1 MAAVRSSVL
10 PPSANT
16 IQVPRAVSTS
26 IQPGQW
32 YFVAESRWLI
42 IIALA
47 VLVTCATFGLYEH
60 DSLWIGV
67 GVALAVVIGLHTAFA
82 VSVVPWIPG
91 LILLVAL
98 LQWVLG
104 PWAAYHVPPFL
115 PTFGMAISA
124 PDYFSYAVPATLLLA
139 IGLYLPLWGIGR
151 RSVRRIAP
159 KVPIDFAHTCDI
171 MIVVG
176 MIASVIQVT
185 PLPWTMQY
193 TMLLVG
199 YLSFVGAFG
208 MALARAPGWQWRVA
222 AVLGLRAVLTSSD
235 GMFHDLLLWAAY
247 TGTLLGFIYRWRVR
261 TLVVL
266 AASALL
272 LMGMLNELKLAYRT
286 EIAENPDMG
295 LTDRATILGDAL
307 ADQLH
312 QPTAAFHDKGLSQT
326 LARVNQGWIIARTLY
341 WVPVREPFA
350 HGETLVSAVRAAI
363 LPRILDPGKYV
374 AGGFW
379 YFERF
384 TGLSMRQVSMNLSLA
399 GEMYANF
406 GRAGGLIGVFC
417 FAVLLGLVYRAFARW
432 AVENPLWWAWAPY
445 VMLYTMQAE
454 NGIGEAVNHV
464 VKSFIVMIAFMF
476 VVPAWNTLRVW
487 QLRHPFRK
495 LATT

>member
-1 MAAVRSSVL
+1 
-10 PPSANT
+10 
-16 IQVPRAVSTS
+16 
-26 IQPGQW
+26 
-32 YFVAESRWLI
+32 
-42 IIALA
+42 
-47 VLVTCATFGLYEH
+47 
-60 DSLWIGV
+60 
-67 GVALAVVIGLHTAFA
+67 
-82 VSVVPWIPG
+82 
-91 LILLVAL
+91 
-98 LQWVLG
+98 
-104 PWAAYHVPPFL
+104 
-115 PTFGMAISA
+115 
-124 PDYFSYAVPATLLLA
+124 
-139 IGLYLPLWGIGR
+139 
-151 RSVRRIAP
+151 
-159 KVPIDFAHTCDI
+159 
-171 MIVVG
+171 
-176 MIASVIQVT
+176 
-185 PLPWTMQY
+185 MQY

-326 LARVNQGWIIARTLY
+326 LAR
-341 WVPVREPFA
+341 
-350 HGETLVSAVRAAI
+350 AAI
-363 LPRILDPGKYV
+363 MPRILDPGKYV